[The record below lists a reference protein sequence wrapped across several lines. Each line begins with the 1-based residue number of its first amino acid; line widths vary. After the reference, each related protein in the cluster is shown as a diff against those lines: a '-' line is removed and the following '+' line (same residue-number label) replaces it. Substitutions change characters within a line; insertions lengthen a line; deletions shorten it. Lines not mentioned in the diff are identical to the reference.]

1 MYKLNSIFPSSK
13 ITIVVLLL
21 TTMITILG
29 CGDSST
35 DTTSDKSEYDIN
47 YENKDLS
54 VKSITEDVSNSNID
68 IAPLDSTPKA
78 QDTINTNE
86 QTISLESDNYSKQLE
101 IIEIDTDN
109 KLSLVFL
116 YSDYWIGCTKAKPI
130 VDQLENELNPEI
142 EIKRVDILTE
152 FGNEFSNE
160 YSISTPGFILLN
172 NSNEELLRFRGVP
185 NKTQF
190 VERLKEYI

>member
-1 MYKLNSIFPSSK
+1 MYKLNSIFPSRK
-13 ITIVVLLL
+13 ITIIVLLL
-21 TTMITILG
+21 TTITILG

-35 DTTSDKSEYDIN
+35 DTTSDKSENDIN

-54 VKSITEDVSNSNID
+54 VKSITEDASSSNIN
-68 IAPLDSTPKA
+68 IAPLDSTPKV

-116 YSDYWIGCTKAKPI
+116 YSDY
-130 VDQLENELNPEI
+130 
-142 EIKRVDILTE
+142 
-152 FGNEFSNE
+152 
-160 YSISTPGFILLN
+160 
-172 NSNEELLRFRGVP
+172 
-185 NKTQF
+185 
-190 VERLKEYI
+190 

>member
-1 MYKLNSIFPSSK
+1 MYKLNSIFLSRK

-21 TTMITILG
+21 TTTITILG

-35 DTTSDKSEYDIN
+35 DTTSDKSENDIN

-54 VKSITEDVSNSNID
+54 VKSITEDASSSNIN
-68 IAPLDSTPKA
+68 IAPLDSTPKV

-116 YSDYWIGCTKAKPI
+116 YSDY
-130 VDQLENELNPEI
+130 
-142 EIKRVDILTE
+142 
-152 FGNEFSNE
+152 
-160 YSISTPGFILLN
+160 
-172 NSNEELLRFRGVP
+172 
-185 NKTQF
+185 
-190 VERLKEYI
+190 

>member
-1 MYKLNSIFPSSK
+1 MYKLNSIYPSRK
-13 ITIVVLLL
+13 ITIIVLLL
-21 TTMITILG
+21 TTITILG

-35 DTTSDKSEYDIN
+35 DTTSDKSENDIN

-54 VKSITEDVSNSNID
+54 VKSITEDASSSNIN
-68 IAPLDSTPKA
+68 IAPLDSTPKV

-116 YSDYWIGCTKAKPI
+116 YSDY
-130 VDQLENELNPEI
+130 
-142 EIKRVDILTE
+142 
-152 FGNEFSNE
+152 
-160 YSISTPGFILLN
+160 
-172 NSNEELLRFRGVP
+172 
-185 NKTQF
+185 
-190 VERLKEYI
+190 

>member
-35 DTTSDKSEYDIN
+35 DTTSDKSENDIN

-54 VKSITEDVSNSNID
+54 VKSITKDVNSSNINRT
-68 IAPLDSTPKA
+68 ASDSSPKV

-109 KLSLVFL
+109 KLSLVYL
-116 YSDYWIGCTKAKPI
+116 YSDY
-130 VDQLENELNPEI
+130 
-142 EIKRVDILTE
+142 
-152 FGNEFSNE
+152 
-160 YSISTPGFILLN
+160 
-172 NSNEELLRFRGVP
+172 
-185 NKTQF
+185 
-190 VERLKEYI
+190 

>member
-1 MYKLNSIFPSSK
+1 MYKLNSIFPSRK
-13 ITIVVLLL
+13 ITIIVLLL
-21 TTMITILG
+21 TTITILG

-35 DTTSDKSEYDIN
+35 DTTSDKSENDIN

-54 VKSITEDVSNSNID
+54 VKSITKDVTSSNINR
-68 IAPLDSTPKA
+68 AALDSTPKV

-116 YSDYWIGCTKAKPI
+116 YSDY
-130 VDQLENELNPEI
+130 
-142 EIKRVDILTE
+142 
-152 FGNEFSNE
+152 
-160 YSISTPGFILLN
+160 
-172 NSNEELLRFRGVP
+172 
-185 NKTQF
+185 
-190 VERLKEYI
+190 

>member
-35 DTTSDKSEYDIN
+35 DTTSDKSENDIN

-54 VKSITEDVSNSNID
+54 VKSITKDVNSSNINRT
-68 IAPLDSTPKA
+68 ASDSSPKV

-109 KLSLVFL
+109 KLSLVYL
-116 YSDYWIGCTKAKPI
+116 YSY
-130 VDQLENELNPEI
+130 
-142 EIKRVDILTE
+142 
-152 FGNEFSNE
+152 
-160 YSISTPGFILLN
+160 Y
-172 NSNEELLRFRGVP
+172 
-185 NKTQF
+185 
-190 VERLKEYI
+190 